1 MTFPPPSNQPGPPAG
16 SGGFGP
22 PPDTTG
28 SAQPQGFG
36 PPVPPGGF
44 GAPGAFGPVVPPPPP
59 RRGRGRVAA
68 IAAGSV
74 VAVALVV
81 GAVVVATGGDDHP
94 ASAKRRPSQGGGT
107 STSASASPSAEPST
121 SEDPGQGAPLGGGP
135 GQSDDEEPGPSD
147 SASQSASPPS
157 DLVPYVQLKPGQCF
171 DHPALDSSV
180 TTIETRSCDRPHDG
194 EVIANETLT
203 GEFATE
209 AAIQRKAMSL
219 CRADA
224 AKRLQSIPRD
234 RMYYYYALY
243 PARDTYTYQGKNKI
257 SCSLTLS
264 SSLNGPKLD
273 KPLPG

>member
-1 MTFPPPSNQPGPPAG
+1 M
-16 SGGFGP
+16 
-22 PPDTTG
+22 
-28 SAQPQGFG
+28 
-36 PPVPPGGF
+36 PPGGF
-44 GAPGAFGPVVPPPPP
+44 GAPGSFGPVVPPPPP

-74 VAVALVV
+74 AAVALVV
-81 GAVVVATGGDDHP
+81 GAVVVTSGGGDHSKSAKSHP
-94 ASAKRRPSQGGGT
+94 GKSTAGATASAT
-107 STSASASPSAEPST
+107 PSAEPPT

-135 GQSDDEEPGPSD
+135 GQSGSDAPSP
-147 SASQSASPPS
+147 SASRSGSSSPPA
-157 DLVPYVQLKPGQCF
+157 DLVPYVLLKPGQCF

-180 TTIETRSCDRPHDG
+180 TTVQTRSCDRPHDG

-203 GEFATE
+203 GDFATE
-209 AAIQRKAMSL
+209 QAIQQKALTL

-224 AKRLQSIPRD
+224 AKRLRSIPRD
-234 RMYYYYALY
+234 RTYYYYALY

-264 SSLNGPKLD
+264 GSLNGPKLS